1 MIHKFNS
8 LLECSGIH
16 RSLGTH
22 ISKVRSLTL
31 DKASFTP
38 DIVQLLLS
46 IGNAKSNAIWESQ
59 LHDVT
64 INKPTPTDSRDTKLK
79 YIQAKY
85 VDKSLVQPMGP
96 TISPME
102 LLYTAI
108 EQDDIPRALY
118 AIALGAN
125 VNEPLPS
132 DTIIPII
139 KRKKY
144 STLKLPL
151 LDVEGNEYLDRTLE
165 VEQQPS
171 KEEDLFIVRYALHYA
186 LLLHSSSMDDC
197 ESSTTATSSGMQPCA
212 DDTSS
217 SNNMSSSS
225 SSSTHTSSSHNS
237 SQHTTTKP
245 RIFSMAE
252 FLFQNG
258 ADVAIIDSST
268 GCLLADLIGL
278 GKLVDDEAI
287 VYLNMKNSLRGQS
300 PIVRKQIIP
309 NPPATHQ

>member
-1 MIHKFNS
+1 MIHKSNP

-31 DKASFTP
+31 DSASFTP
-38 DIVQLLLS
+38 DIVHLLLS
-46 IGNAKSNAIWESQ
+46 IGNAKSNAVWESQ
-59 LHDVT
+59 LHDVA
-64 INKPTPTDSRDTKLK
+64 INKPTPIDSRDIKLK

-85 VDKSLVQPMGP
+85 VDKSLVKPIEP
-96 TISPME
+96 ITSPME

-108 EQDDIPRALY
+108 EHDDIPRALY

-132 DTIIPII
+132 DTVIPII
-139 KRKKY
+139 KKKKY
-144 STLKLPL
+144 STLRLPL
-151 LDVEGNEYLDRTLE
+151 LDVDGNEYLDRTLE
-165 VEQQPS
+165 IEQQPP
-171 KEEDLFIVRYALHYA
+171 KEEDLLIVRYALHYA
-186 LLLHSSSMDDC
+186 LLPHSNSMDDC
-197 ESSTTATSSGMQPCA
+197 ESSTTATSSGMHPCV

-217 SNNMSSSS
+217 SNNMSSS

-237 SQHTTTKP
+237 SQHITTKS

-258 ADVAIIDSST
+258 ADVAIIDPST

-278 GKLVDDEAI
+278 GELVDDEAI

-300 PIVRKQIIP
+300 PIVRSQIIP